1 VPAGILCRGI
11 HHFECRFRE
20 RVLHAMLATMALTV
34 KPAGTQTRDSRPVRM
49 LREAP
54 AAKHTAKAP
63 IAKASRSI
71 FAFLRRPARLSAV
84 RSNLSMRRSNDSPA
98 SIANVTT
105 QPTDVDNLSSRGQF
119 TPFPLAWR

>member
-54 AAKHTAKAP
+54 AAKHTVKAP

-71 FAFLRRPARLSAV
+71 FALLRRCLARLSGSSIQSFDAPIE
-84 RSNLSMRRSNDSPA
+84 RQPSFHRKRHDAADPT
-98 SIANVTT
+98 SIA
-105 QPTDVDNLSSRGQF
+105 
-119 TPFPLAWR
+119 